1 MFYEENISTVFYDTW
16 FMSSED
22 ILTRNE
28 TYFCILAHD
37 LIIEMWKL
45 LDTVQ
50 RRLMRPS
57 ITMKIATA
65 SF

>member
-1 MFYEENISTVFYDTW
+1 MFYEENICTVFYDTW